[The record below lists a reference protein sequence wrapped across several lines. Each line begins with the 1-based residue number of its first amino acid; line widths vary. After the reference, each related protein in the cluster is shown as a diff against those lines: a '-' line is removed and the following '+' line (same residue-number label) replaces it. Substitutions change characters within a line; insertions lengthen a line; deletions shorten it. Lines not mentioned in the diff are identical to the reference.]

1 MPDTTFTISSV
12 VGGVLFLS
20 TIEKWPEGVERHHGR
35 CREHRGK
42 IGEEKYN
49 FG

>member
-1 MPDTTFTISSV
+1 MPDTTFTISYV

-20 TIEKWPEGVERHHGR
+20 TMEKQSEGVERHHGR

-42 IGEEKYN
+42 IGKEKFN